1 MTNEH
6 ERGVEAATDILL
18 LRAHELSAREL
29 AERAIAAYIEAVG
42 FDSAPVLLSRIEE
55 LETQL
60 VLSKPLYS
68 RRQLEAKLAEAVKV
82 IEPFAQIADMEEQAG
97 PIASVIVNVAR
108 CRDARSFLQSLS
120 KPGVS
125 DD

>member
-42 FDSAPVLLSRIEE
+42 FDSAHNGAWPA
-55 LETQL
+55 
-60 VLSKPLYS
+60 SK
-68 RRQLEAKLAEAVKV
+68 AKIRGGGLRKT
-82 IEPFAQIADMEEQAG
+82 
-97 PIASVIVNVAR
+97 
-108 CRDARSFLQSLS
+108 RD
-120 KPGVS
+120 V
-125 DD
+125 

>member
-1 MTNEH
+1 MT
-6 ERGVEAATDILL
+6 LS
-18 LRAHELSAREL
+18 ELIDRYWQL
-29 AERAIAAYIEAVG
+29 AYAEGRQSRQHDTEGGDAQDCRTSIDEGIMA
-42 FDSAPVLLSRIEE
+42 LLSRIEE

-68 RRQLEAKLAEAVKV
+68 RRQLEAKLAEAAKV

-120 KPGVS
+120 QPGVS